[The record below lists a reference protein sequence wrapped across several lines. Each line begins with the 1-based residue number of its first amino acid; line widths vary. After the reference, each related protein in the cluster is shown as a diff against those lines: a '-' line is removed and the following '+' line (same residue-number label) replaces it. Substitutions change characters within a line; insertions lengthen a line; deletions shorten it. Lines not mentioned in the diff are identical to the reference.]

1 MDLFKKHEGWTRVWE
16 MSVRSVLFQVS
27 WNILGET
34 ENKKSYLKMAVAW
47 PEPDMSLLIQT
58 YENRW
63 VLTKNNV
70 KSGKNL
76 KEFSLLWLLKDA
88 KSW

>member
-1 MDLFKKHEGWTRVWE
+1 
-16 MSVRSVLFQVS
+16 
-27 WNILGET
+27 
-34 ENKKSYLKMAVAW
+34 MAVAW

-70 KSGKNL
+70 KSEKKKTQGI
-76 KEFSLLWLLKDA
+76 FSFVVT
-88 KSW
+88 

>member
-1 MDLFKKHEGWTRVWE
+1 
-16 MSVRSVLFQVS
+16 
-27 WNILGET
+27 
-34 ENKKSYLKMAVAW
+34 MAVAW

-70 KSGKNL
+70 KSEKKKL
-76 KEFSLLWLLKDA
+76 KEFSVLWLLKDA
-88 KSW
+88 KSWWLPRVAQRKQKEIMGEAGKSGALRKKCGQQW